1 MNKYVMV
8 NNTLYRTEAFQMATK
23 SILKSIV
30 IKDSKSYR
38 LLNSALLHAADVTPV
53 EVTFSKTIKQV
64 SRSDV
69 RKVLGDL
76 SKDGRTV

>member
-1 MNKYVMV
+1 
-8 NNTLYRTEAFQMATK
+8 MATK
-23 SILKSIV
+23 SILKSVV
-30 IKDSKSYR
+30 IKDSRSYR
-38 LLNSALLHAADVTPV
+38 LLNSALLHAANVTPV
-53 EVTFSKTIKQV
+53 EVSFSKTIKQV

>member
-1 MNKYVMV
+1 
-8 NNTLYRTEAFQMATK
+8 MATK

-38 LLNSALLHAADVTPV
+38 LLNDALIHASEVSPV
-53 EVTFSKTIKQV
+53 EVEFSKTIKTV

>member
-1 MNKYVMV
+1 
-8 NNTLYRTEAFQMATK
+8 MATK
-23 SILKSIV
+23 SVLKSIV

-38 LLNSALLHAADVTPV
+38 RLNSALIHAADVTPV
-53 EVTFSKTIKQV
+53 EVSFSKTLKQV